1 MLLHRKEGR
10 IMAKKLHNMTTDER
24 IAYFAKEREKERIQ
38 RRNRVGKLSIEQR
51 VAVIKVHELLD
62 SILDT
67 ALYPDMGGIK
77 MVSAYD
83 LQELSDAKDTLEH
96 QFNLNS

>member
-1 MLLHRKEGR
+1 
-10 IMAKKLHNMTTDER
+10 MAKKLHNMTADER
-24 IAYFAKEREKERIQ
+24 IAYWEQEREKERIK
-38 RRNRVGKLSIEQR
+38 RRNRIGKLSIDQR
-51 VAVIKVHELLD
+51 AAVIEVHKLLD
-62 SILDT
+62 SILDI

-96 QFNLNS
+96 QFNL

>member
-1 MLLHRKEGR
+1 MSKKEY
-10 IMAKKLHNMTTDER
+10 HNMTPKQR
-24 IAYFAKEREKERIQ
+24 MAYWEKLREKDKAARAVKI
-38 RRNRVGKLSIEQR
+38 NKLSLEQR
-51 VAVIKVHELLD
+51 KAVAEVNRLLD

-83 LQELSDAKDTLEH
+83 LQELSDAKDTLEF
-96 QFNLNS
+96 QFNLKGE

>member
-1 MLLHRKEGR
+1 
-10 IMAKKLHNMTTDER
+10 MAKKLHNMTTDER

-38 RRNRVGKLSIEQR
+38 RRNRIGKLSIEQR

-83 LQELSDAKDTLEH
+83 LQELSDAKDTMEF

>member
-1 MLLHRKEGR
+1 
-10 IMAKKLHNMTTDER
+10 MAKKLHNMTTDER
-24 IAYFAKEREKERIQ
+24 IEHFAKEREKEKSERA
-38 RRNRVGKLSIEQR
+38 VKMSKLSYQQR
-51 VAVIKVHELLD
+51 MAVIEVHKLLD
-62 SILDT
+62 SILDI

-96 QFNLNS
+96 QFNL